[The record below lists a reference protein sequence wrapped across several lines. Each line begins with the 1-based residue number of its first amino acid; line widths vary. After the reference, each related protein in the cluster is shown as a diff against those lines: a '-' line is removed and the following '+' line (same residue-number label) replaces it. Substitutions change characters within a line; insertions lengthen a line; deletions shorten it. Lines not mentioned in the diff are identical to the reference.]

1 VDDQI
6 VPLAPN
12 EMAVRRIAQVIP
24 TTMDIKFPVKASFST
39 SSAKAET
46 TSFTES
52 EPTLSQFT
60 LSAYMAGVLQ
70 EISWELA
77 QDVPAFQAFAVDDMI
92 IAQQQYEENLYVNGS
107 GSGQAQG
114 LINNVGPGIFAE
126 PDSNSN
132 NVSIVGILSLIAT
145 LKEAYQANASFLMAR
160 PTSIVL
166 RKAQMLSNLFFQ
178 AFTSVGGQDYLFGYP
193 VYYSSSMPAANRGN
207 APVIFGDFKRGYIIG
222 DRGGS
227 GINVKVLD
235 QPLASQGL
243 IQLLAYR
250 RTDGR
255 VRRSEAL
262 QQYNISAS

>member
-1 VDDQI
+1 V
-6 VPLAPN
+6 
-12 EMAVRRIAQVIP
+12 
-24 TTMDIKFPVKASFST
+24 
-39 SSAKAET
+39 
-46 TSFTES
+46 
-52 EPTLSQFT
+52 
-60 LSAYMAGVLQ
+60 G
-70 EISWELA
+70 
-77 QDVPAFQAFAVDDMI
+77 
-92 IAQQQYEENLYVNGS
+92 
-107 GSGQAQG
+107 
-114 LINNVGPGIFAE
+114 NVGAGIFAE
-126 PDSNSN
+126 PDSNGN

-166 RKAQMLSNLFFQ
+166 RKAQMMSNLFFQ

-193 VYYSSSMPAANRGN
+193 VNYSSSMPAAIRGN
-207 APVIFGDFKRGYIIG
+207 APVVFGDFKRGYLIG

-243 IQLLAYR
+243 LQLLAYR

-255 VRRSEAL
+255 VRRPEAL